1 MKVGFSEGWLM
12 VLTVTI
18 FAIAISLIVSWL
30 IRWSKILTLIVFGQ
44 YDWNRNKLIE
54 IYFLS
59 VCFKIIL
66 NKPFRTE
73 RQVEHFNNYQFF
85 NLA

>member
-44 YDWNRNKLIE
+44 YDWNRNKLT
-54 IYFLS
+54 
-59 VCFKIIL
+59 K
-66 NKPFRTE
+66 N
-73 RQVEHFNNYQFF
+73 
-85 NLA
+85 